1 MLLVYGVH
9 RMWMYA
15 VYVVT
20 GSTKENAT
28 SLAGAQPMQ
37 VHAQTM
43 GESGEPFFVR
53 DAIKG
58 MSPRIVYDRSSVFD
72 LIWPCLLLR
81 QKTGLG

>member
-1 MLLVYGVH
+1 LKTTRTVAKDQTTLRQLELLVAFQT
-9 RMWMYA
+9 W
-15 VYVVT
+15 
-20 GSTKENAT
+20 
-28 SLAGAQPMQ
+28 Q

-72 LIWPCLLLR
+72 RIWPCLLLR